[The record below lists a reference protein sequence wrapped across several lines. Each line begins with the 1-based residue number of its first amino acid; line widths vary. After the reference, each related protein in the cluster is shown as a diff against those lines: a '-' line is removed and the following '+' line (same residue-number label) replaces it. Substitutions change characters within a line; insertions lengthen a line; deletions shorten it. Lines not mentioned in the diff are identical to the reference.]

1 MTSAYG
7 ANPIARWVDK
17 DQPVTVVY
25 KESEVYHLSLFKN
38 QQDQP
43 SGQRQNAQ
51 TYLVLIISV
60 LKEFSLIVSKSNY
73 SKPSHYGTSGRG

>member
-1 MTSAYG
+1 MTSASG
-7 ANPIARWVDK
+7 ANPIACWVDK
-17 DQPVTVVY
+17 DQPVTVLY
-25 KESEVYHLSLFKN
+25 KESEVNHLSLFKN

-51 TYLVLIISV
+51 TSLVLIISV

-73 SKPSHYGTSGRG
+73 SKPSYYGTSGRG